1 MNVPR
6 KYALIISGIL
16 LVAASVALLVSRSR
30 ATGGREGEPES
41 SASVAGEGSV
51 YQPHYTID
59 PKAMDPDEVRS
70 RLEVAALERITD
82 RFPSNSDIPQP
93 EELALEFG
101 SAIQRYVFGSAD
113 DFVSYIASMEDLSE
127 ESLEMF
133 RNQWEI
139 GSQIV
144 SMAPL
149 DDAGIIVSQSL
160 DDGYPVER
168 ATIGIE
174 RLDGTRRGA
183 GGIDDPKAEG
193 YDVFEIAVPMRINP
207 YHGKANDGYFGLSF
221 AYHRTLKKWVLVGVS
236 VSRDGG
242 DGDLLV
248 PPL

>member
-1 MNVPR
+1 MRVPR
-6 KYALIISGIL
+6 KYALIISGII
-16 LVAASVALLVSRSR
+16 LVVASVTVLVSWSL
-30 ATGGREGEPES
+30 TTDGQEGEPG
-41 SASVAGEGSV
+41 SAARVAGEGSV

-59 PKAMDPDEVRS
+59 PETMDPDEVRS
-70 RLEVAALERITD
+70 RLEVAALEHITD
-82 RFPSNSDIPQP
+82 QFPSNSDIPQP
-93 EELALEFG
+93 EDLALEFG
-101 SAIQRYVFGSAD
+101 SAIRRYIFGSAD
-113 DFVSYIASMEDLSE
+113 DFLSYIASTEDLSE

-139 GSQIV
+139 GSQVV

-160 DDGYPVER
+160 DDGYPAER
-168 ATIGIE
+168 AMIGTE
-174 RLDGTRRGA
+174 RLDAKRRGA

-193 YDVFEIAVPMRINP
+193 YDVFEIAVPMRIHP

-221 AYHRTLKKWVLVGVS
+221 AYHRALKKWVLVGVS

-242 DGDLLV
+242 DGDLLA